1 MGKIMALS
9 TAGFLCIFSLICIMQ
24 SPFRLYESIHH
35 PEVTATVLDAGNIKA
50 QKSLSGIRYE
60 REIRFTCTDE
70 KGNWTNVKTAAM
82 YFDTWKEASG
92 LEAGDPVTVYCT
104 APEELRTNA
113 EIYPAPAIIL
123 AFLISLKVFKFGIS
137 SLFTSVK

>member
-1 MGKIMALS
+1 MALS
-9 TAGFLCIFSLICIMQ
+9 TAGFLCICSLICIMQ

-35 PEVTATVLDAGNIKA
+35 PEVTAAVLDTGNIKA

-60 REIRFTCTDE
+60 REIRFTYTDE

-82 YFDTWKEASG
+82 YFDTWKEADR
-92 LEAGDPVTVYCT
+92 LKAGEPVTVYCT

-113 EIYPAPAIIL
+113 EIYPAPLIIIAFFL
-123 AFLISLKVFKFGIS
+123 ALRLFKFGIR
-137 SLFTSVK
+137 FMIAAVK